1 MTDALRRRT
10 VGSVTVV
17 EVGHPSVV
25 EHLRAL
31 RDLDA
36 GRAPFRHHLHAVA
49 RALVHEALRPGG
61 GLATSGERD
70 PVLVPVLRAG
80 LGMLEGALDVA
91 STAAVGFM
99 GLRRD
104 ERTLE
109 AECYLVQVPAL
120 LAGRRALVLDPMV
133 ATGGSLGQVCATLR
147 ERGAAATCAVAA
159 VVAPEAIETLAH
171 GGAEIAIVCAAVDAG
186 LDARGFIVPGLGD
199 AGDRLY
205 GER

>member
-1 MTDALRRRT
+1 MSDAARRT
-10 VGSVTVV
+10 TEGSVTVI
-17 EVGHPSVV
+17 EVAHPSVA

-36 GRAPFRHHLHAVA
+36 ERAPFRHHLHAVS

-61 GLATSGERD
+61 GIATSGERE
-70 PVLVPVLRAG
+70 PVMVPVLRAG

-109 AECYLVQVPAL
+109 AECYLVQVSAL
-120 LAGRRALVLDPMV
+120 LSGRSALVLDPMI
-133 ATGGSLGQVCATLR
+133 ATGGTLVQVCRSLR
-147 ERGAAATCAVAA
+147 DRGATATCAVAA
-159 VVAPEAIETLAH
+159 VITPEAIERLAR
-171 GGAEIAIVCAAVDAG
+171 EVIDVAIVCASVDEG
-186 LDARGFIVPGLGD
+186 LDADGWIVPGLGD

>member
-1 MTDALRRRT
+1 MDATRRRT
-10 VGSVTVV
+10 QETVTVV
-17 EVGHPSVV
+17 EVQHPSVV

-31 RDLDA
+31 RDLSA
-36 GRAPFRHHLHAVA
+36 GRAPFRHHLHAVS

-61 GLATSGERD
+61 ALATSGERA

-99 GLRRD
+99 GLRRN
-104 ERTLE
+104 EETLE
-109 AECYLVQVPAL
+109 ADCYLVQVPAL
-120 LAGRRALVLDPMV
+120 LSGRPALVLDPMV
-133 ATGGSLGQVCATLR
+133 ATGGSMVQVCRALR
-147 ERGAAATCAVAA
+147 ERGASATVAAAA
-159 VVAPEAIETLAH
+159 VVAPEAISRLARE
-171 GGAEIAIVCAAVDAG
+171 GVEVSIVCAAVDDG
-186 LDARGFIVPGLGD
+186 LDARGWIVPGLGD

>member
-1 MTDALRRRT
+1 M
-10 VGSVTVV
+10 TVV
-17 EVGHPSVV
+17 EIGHPSVV

-36 GRAPFRHHLHAVA
+36 GRAPCRHHLHAMA
-49 RALVHEALRPGG
+49 RALVHEALRPDGA
-61 GLATSGERD
+61 LATSAQEA

-104 ERTLE
+104 EETLE
-109 AECYLVQVPAL
+109 AECYLAQVPAL
-120 LAGRRALVLDPMV
+120 LSGRVALVLDPMV
-133 ATGGSLGQVCATLR
+133 ATGGSMVQVCRKLIER
-147 ERGAAATCAVAA
+147 EASEVVVVAA
-159 VVAPEAIETLAH
+159 VVAPEAIARLARE
-171 GGAEIAIVCAAVDAG
+171 GVEVAIVCAAVDDG
-186 LDARGFIVPGLGD
+186 LDARGWIVPGLGD

-205 GER
+205 GRR

>member
-1 MTDALRRRT
+1 MSNALRRRT
-10 VGSVTVV
+10 EGSVTVI
-17 EVGHPSVV
+17 EVGHPSVA

-36 GRAPFRHHLHAVA
+36 ERAPFRHHLHAVT

-61 GLATSGERD
+61 GIATSGESE

-104 ERTLE
+104 EETLE

-120 LAGRRALVLDPMV
+120 LAGRVALVLDPMV
-133 ATGGSLGQVCATLR
+133 ATGGSLAQVCRTLR
-147 ERGAAATCAVAA
+147 DGGAAATCTVAA
-159 VVAPEAIETLAH
+159 VVAPEAIERLAH
-171 GGAEIAIVCAAVDAG
+171 DGIETAIVCASVDDG
-186 LDARGFIVPGLGD
+186 LDASGWIVPGLGD

>member
-1 MTDALRRRT
+1 MTDAVRRRAN
-10 VGSVTVV
+10 GSVTVV

-31 RDLDA
+31 RDLEA
-36 GRAPFRHHLHAVA
+36 GRAPFRHHLHAVT

-61 GLATSGERD
+61 GLPTSAERA

-80 LGMLEGALDVA
+80 LGMLEGALDVV

-120 LAGRRALVLDPMV
+120 LSGRIALVLDPMV
-133 ATGGSLGQVCATLR
+133 ATGGSLGQVCTTLR

-159 VVAPEAIETLAH
+159 VVAPEAVERLARD
-171 GGAEIAIVCAAVDAG
+171 GVEVAIVCAAVDDC
-186 LDARGFIVPGLGD
+186 LDANGWIVPGLGD

-205 GER
+205 GQR